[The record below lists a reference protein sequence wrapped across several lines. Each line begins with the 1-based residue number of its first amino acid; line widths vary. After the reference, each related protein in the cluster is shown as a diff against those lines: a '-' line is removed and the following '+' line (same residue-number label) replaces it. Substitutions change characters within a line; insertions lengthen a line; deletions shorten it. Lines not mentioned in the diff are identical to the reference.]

1 MWYAQIDVSWISH
14 IFIYKWLFTWLFVCC
29 CCNQCFMIGV
39 NVWWV
44 YLAPQHI
51 SSAIVLTLGNIS
63 CIINK
68 DRPPGQ
74 TPVAVMNTLT
84 DLERGG
90 WQSLR
95 DCCRV
100 RQKKQNTHTHI
111 NGKVDA
117 VFVCFVFVLGTR
129 VSYLRHIG
137 FFLFF
142 LFLSSTPL
150 FPLHFHVFL
159 FFKFILILSST
170 NSTVQSDVKVSRFFT
185 LSLSLSLSLSLCCC
199 WVFCLLV
206 FRFCALLSLTL
217 MNYMTTTSFFYSTSE
232 ISGKTTI
239 NTKNTTLYKQKTKKR
254 KKERKKGMLSGKPQN
269 VFCSFIKNILSSNEG
284 DNQTLGFKMEES
296 LRESP
301 NTRLF
306 SSGYSPG

>member
-1 MWYAQIDVSWISH
+1 M
-14 IFIYKWLFTWLFVCC
+14 
-29 CCNQCFMIGV
+29 
-39 NVWWV
+39 
-44 YLAPQHI
+44 
-51 SSAIVLTLGNIS
+51 
-63 CIINK
+63 
-68 DRPPGQ
+68 
-74 TPVAVMNTLT
+74 
-84 DLERGG
+84 
-90 WQSLR
+90 
-95 DCCRV
+95 
-100 RQKKQNTHTHI
+100 
-111 NGKVDA
+111 DA

-185 LSLSLSLSLSLCCC
+185 LSLSLCCC

-306 SSGYSPG
+306 FKRLLARIANCGLESHSARAARDTETTDISRPISSPVCFVLPRNRHFLSLCFSFSVTRLSRTTDQRPFVLARN